1 MKKKNLFMF
10 ALASFMF
17 AACSENLPDG
27 GDDGGG
33 IINTD
38 GEAWVSLNI
47 KAGTA
52 TKALHNPDEEM
63 VRQMSRKWIK
73 SWLFSLITICLLVL
87 IRGW

>member
-33 IINTD
+33 TGA
-38 GEAWVSLNI
+38 GEIGRASCRERV
-47 KAGTA
+47 
-52 TKALHNPDEEM
+52 
-63 VRQMSRKWIK
+63 
-73 SWLFSLITICLLVL
+73 
-87 IRGW
+87 